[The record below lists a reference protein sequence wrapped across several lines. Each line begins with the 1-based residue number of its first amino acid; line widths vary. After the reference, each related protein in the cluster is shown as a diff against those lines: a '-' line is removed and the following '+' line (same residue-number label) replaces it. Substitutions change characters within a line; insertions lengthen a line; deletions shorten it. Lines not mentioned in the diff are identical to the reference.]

1 MICLRNYLTGLGM
14 KNYVYFS
21 AYCILD
27 NRRLRNMVID
37 ELNEL
42 SSFCKMRSIERSQ
55 EKNFFLNDNLLASNE
70 ENSNIWMAS
79 HNEINSLIDE
89 LNGPGTIRTLHLV
102 KTSTTFVNRYAIF
115 QFHDK

>member
-1 MICLRNYLTGLGM
+1 MPIPFSRLICLRNYLTDLGM

-102 KTSTTFVNRYAIF
+102 N
-115 QFHDK
+115 H